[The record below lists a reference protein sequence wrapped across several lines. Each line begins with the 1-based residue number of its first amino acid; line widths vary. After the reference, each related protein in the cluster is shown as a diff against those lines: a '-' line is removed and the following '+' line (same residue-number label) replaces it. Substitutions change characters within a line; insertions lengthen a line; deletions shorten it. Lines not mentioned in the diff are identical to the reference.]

1 MMGLL
6 DGNNEGRWNRFSLTI
21 MGAGLAALA
30 GAAVL
35 FILMLTGTV
44 GKGYSGPGTAV
55 GIPGDIRQY
64 LTPVATPTSAIPPS
78 EAPIARIV
86 IPGFEVDAPVV
97 VRGVDAA
104 GVMEP
109 PDGPENVA
117 WYEFSA
123 KPGFGSNAVFSG
135 HVDYIN
141 YGPAVFWP
149 LKDLEKGDIV
159 EVRLEDGTVYQYK
172 VANREQV
179 GANVSADQIAQI
191 VGPTQQEII
200 TLITCGGTFD
210 ASIGQYDN
218 RVVVRAERVY
228 GSPVA
233 QTTPAPSAFQ

>member
-1 MMGLL
+1 MKLL
-6 DGNNEGRWNRFSLTI
+6 NGSSEQRWNRLSLSI

-44 GKGYSGPGTAV
+44 GKGYSGPGTTPA
-55 GIPGDIRQY
+55 IEGDIRKY
-64 LTPVATPTSAIPPS
+64 LTPVATPTSDVPPS

-104 GVMEP
+104 GVMQP

-123 KPGFGSNAVFSG
+123 KPGYGSNAVFSG

-149 LKDLEKGDIV
+149 LKDLKEGDIV
-159 EVRLEDGTVYQYK
+159 EVRLADGTVYQYK

-179 GANVSADQIAQI
+179 SAEVSPEQIAQI
-191 VGPTQQEII
+191 VGPTKQEII
-200 TLITCGGTFD
+200 TLITCGGTFVN
-210 ASIGQYDN
+210 GQYDQ

-228 GSPVA
+228 GSPAA